1 LFASC
6 TCAISRGWQFGHP
19 VWSPKT
25 TEKIDPR
32 EVYGDDGLRIDC
44 DCKME
49 RACAECVDGGLY
61 DDGQLPD
68 PPPFILIDIPLTEEE
83 VTRKLA
89 STDAGKV

>member
-1 LFASC
+1 
-6 TCAISRGWQFGHP
+6 
-19 VWSPKT
+19 
-25 TEKIDPR
+25 
-32 EVYGDDGLRIDC
+32 
-44 DCKME
+44 ME